1 MTVSQSLKGSS
12 VHPYD
17 LPDVAH
23 PPVPE
28 GYQPPRY
35 GDPVSENDEGKSSQE
50 LAQEFYVELDGQNE
64 PLAMSPEW
72 IRSEALHAAV
82 ATAQMEVTGKG
93 VVWGSEE
100 ILDLARIYRAY
111 IEDGTDA

>member
-72 IRSEALHAAV
+72 MRSEALHAAV
-82 ATAQMEVTGKG
+82 AHAAMCMARDVEPWSTGDVLNVAEV
-93 VVWGSEE
+93 
-100 ILDLARIYRAY
+100 YRAY